1 MELKIEFI
9 SRKELSEV
17 EKLLL
22 ELKKERFFF
31 LRYKGVVKVNKEL
44 PKSVS
49 EIASE
54 MWKYDFLLD
63 SDGEQKVDALLQ
75 RVKQLAGEDAAAQL
89 QGVWIEALREKLDA
103 ENKAA
108 ASEWLQGRDII
119 DDIDSIGSYNPGF
132 ISALWNLTRNVDTI
146 FLHGYQT
153 GMEAGRKA
161 VGE

>member
-9 SRKELSEV
+9 SREELSEV

-22 ELKKERFFF
+22 DLKKERFFF

-63 SDGEQKVDALLQ
+63 SDGEQKVDVL
-75 RVKQLAGEDAAAQL
+75 
-89 QGVWIEALREKLDA
+89 
-103 ENKAA
+103 
-108 ASEWLQGRDII
+108 
-119 DDIDSIGSYNPGF
+119 
-132 ISALWNLTRNVDTI
+132 
-146 FLHGYQT
+146 
-153 GMEAGRKA
+153 
-161 VGE
+161 

>member
-22 ELKKERFFF
+22 DLKKERFFF
-31 LRYKGVVKVNKEL
+31 LRYNGVVKVNKEL

-63 SDGEQKVDALLQ
+63 SDGEERVDALLQ
-75 RVKQLAGEDAAAQL
+75 LVKQLAGEDAAAQL
-89 QGVWIEALREKLDA
+89 HGVWIEALREKLDV

-108 ASEWLQGRDII
+108 AAEWLWGRDII
-119 DDIDSIGSYNPGF
+119 DDLDAIENYTPG
-132 ISALWNLTRNVDTI
+132 IVSALWSLTRSTDAVYL
-146 FLHGYQT
+146 FGYHA
-153 GMEAGRKA
+153 GMEAARKA
-161 VGE
+161 VSE